1 MSSSAGYRLLQQGES
16 SESSPPQS
24 EEHIIMGKRLGVFR
38 ASYVVALCCIGS
50 FLFAYDT
57 GIVGGVLTLAS
68 FQHDFRYTKAEKTQ
82 VNSNCVSILQA
93 GAFFGCF
100 GIWPLTSRLG
110 RRWGFIIASLV
121 FCIGTIMQIVNS
133 HSIGLFYA
141 GRVIAGLGT
150 GAATV
155 LVPMFSAEM
164 APKEIRG
171 KLGSCFQL
179 FFATGVCISYWVD
192 YAAQAGISD
201 SSSTQWQVPVG
212 LQLVPGAL
220 LGMGMLLVKESTRW
234 LAKKGRNEEAYA
246 SLLWVRGGV
255 DSPEIRAEFS
265 EILAGVE
272 LEIRQSEGLTWKELL
287 LPSNRYRMFV
297 AITIQLS
304 AQLTGNTSLAYY
316 APQIFATIGAGNKT
330 LFITG
335 FFGIIKMAGVLTFI
349 IFFVER
355 VGRRVPF
362 MAGAFAMGTF
372 MLIIALIVDKH
383 PPKASATGITSSGA
397 AGIAMVYLEAFSFNM
412 SWGPLPW
419 LYIGEIFPN
428 RIREIGIATG
438 AASQWL
444 FNFVMSQITPHA
456 IDNIGWRTFLM
467 FAIFNYAVIVYSYFF
482 LKETKGKSLEEMEVV
497 FGTVERLPSKD
508 DEEVESQA
516 GQEPTQPREL
526 HETGLPR
533 RGDKPPPP
541 TIPRAQRGLPPKRP
555 LRHVTHT
562 IAISSAK
569 GGVGKSTLAA
579 NLALSFSRHGLR
591 TGLLDTDIFG
601 PSVPTLLG
609 LTDPALT
616 QPSLTPNKQL
626 IPLTSHGLR
635 SMSIGYLLPSES
647 APVAWRG
654 LMVMKALQQL
664 LHEVD
669 WSPGLDIL
677 VLDMPPGTGDVQLTI
692 GQQVA
697 LSGAVVVSTPQDIAL
712 KDAVKGVEMF
722 RKMDINVL
730 GMVQNM
736 SVFVCPHCGT
746 ETKIFAHAHT
756 PSGHDSP
763 KREGTGMGMGMGMG
777 GAEAKAKELG
787 VEFLGDVPLDAR
799 ICADADRGM
808 PTVVAEEA
816 SGVKVN
822 TGYYERIAE
831 KVARKIG
838 LAWT

>member
-16 SESSPPQS
+16 SESSLPQS
-24 EEHIIMGKRLGVFR
+24 EEDIIMGKRLGVFR

-110 RRWGFIIASLV
+110 RRWGFIIASVV

-220 LGMGMLLVKESTRW
+220 LGMGMLMVKESTRW

-482 LKETKGKSLEEMEVV
+482 LKETKG
-497 FGTVERLPSKD
+497 
-508 DEEVESQA
+508 
-516 GQEPTQPREL
+516 
-526 HETGLPR
+526 
-533 RGDKPPPP
+533 PPPP
-541 TIPRAQRGLPPKRP
+541 GRQASATYHPPRSTRPPSQTP

-746 ETKIFAHAHT
+746 ETKIFAHASADTQAQTHT

-763 KREGTGMGMGMGMG
+763 KREGMG

-787 VEFLGDVPLDAR
+787 VDFLGDAPLDAR

-816 SGVKVN
+816 SGVRVN